1 MTATLPLDQAVATF
15 NAAELACPFNATP
28 SPSRFVLCPKC
39 RATASDTCRRTTAA
53 AFGVVDAARA
63 MLNPVGKVVQ

>member
-1 MTATLPLDQAVATF
+1 
-15 NAAELACPFNATP
+15 
-28 SPSRFVLCPKC
+28 VLCPKC